1 MNNKKGTGSTN
12 KNYTINKCPKCS
24 SIVSMDSFE
33 PTCVICGWVDYAYSE
48 SKRKKNKLKVNL
60 RKLNKAS

>member
-1 MNNKKGTGSTN
+1 MNKKKGTSSTV
-12 KNYTINKCPKCS
+12 KAYKSNKCPKCS

-33 PTCVICGWVDYAYSE
+33 PTCVICGWVDYTYPGTKS
-48 SKRKKNKLKVNL
+48 KKNKLKVNL